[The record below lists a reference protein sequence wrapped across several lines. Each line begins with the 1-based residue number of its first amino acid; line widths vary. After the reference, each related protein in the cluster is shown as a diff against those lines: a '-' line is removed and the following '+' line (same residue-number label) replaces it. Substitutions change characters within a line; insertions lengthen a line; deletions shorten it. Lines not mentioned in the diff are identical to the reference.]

1 MSAGDHI
8 EEQEERYLDFLD
20 RFGGNIWNFSVHTSE
35 SHADAEDIMQEI
47 FAAVWQG
54 LPSVPPNPRRENR
67 WLYRVMLSVLTR
79 HLQRRLHLVFMDLS
93 NIPDP
98 SGSDEG
104 GELLD
109 ALAAHL
115 ADDDR
120 VVLQRLREGYKV
132 HEIADMLGI
141 SVPAA
146 HTRVFRLKQKLKKI
160 YEKHYEK

>member
-1 MSAGDHI
+1 MHI
-8 EEQEERYLDFLD
+8 DEKREDRYLDFLA
-20 RFGGNIWNFSVHTSE
+20 RFGGNIWDFCVNASE
-35 SHADAEDIMQEI
+35 SRADAADLMQEV
-47 FAAVWQG
+47 FAAVWIG
-54 LPSVPPNPRRENR
+54 LPKVAPNPRRENR
-67 WLYRVMLSVLTR
+67 WLYRVMLSVLVR
-79 HLQRRLHLVFMDLS
+79 HLKRRLHLVFMDLS
-93 NIPDP
+93 IIPDP
-98 SGSDEG
+98 SGTDEG

-115 ADDDR
+115 ADDER

-146 HTRVFRLKQKLKKI
+146 HTRVFRLKQKLKTI